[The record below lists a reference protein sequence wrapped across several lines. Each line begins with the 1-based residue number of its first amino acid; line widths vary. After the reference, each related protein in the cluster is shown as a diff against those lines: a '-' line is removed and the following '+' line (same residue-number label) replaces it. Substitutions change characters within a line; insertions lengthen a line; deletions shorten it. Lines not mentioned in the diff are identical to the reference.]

1 MPHKREDESLR
12 EELAQLR
19 SDMQSLVGTVGRL
32 ADGAASSFTHEAK
45 RVWSDAGDRASH
57 VWSDV
62 GDRASEVYD
71 SALAQGR
78 HTLRT
83 TEKTIQ
89 SHPFLS
95 LAIAA
100 GLGLL
105 LGRLTSR

>member
-1 MPHKREDESLR
+1 MVQKREDLETPLR

-19 SDMQSLVGTVGRL
+19 ADIDSLVGTVGRL
-32 ADGAASSFTHEAK
+32 ADGAAGSFAHEAK
-45 RVWSDAGDRASH
+45 RAWSDAGHHA
-57 VWSDV
+57 
-62 GDRASEVYD
+62 GDVYD
-71 SALAQGR
+71 TALAEGKR
-78 HTLRT
+78 TLRA

-105 LGRLTSR
+105 LGRLMSSR